1 MPKLSA
7 SDTQGGFQQWL
18 WSERRL
24 AHCIPHLQDGGF
36 FEVVNP
42 LQLPG
47 NVLAQVLHSLRIQ
60 RKIAPHFVGLADI
73 PFNATPGQHGVEG
86 IEAVAGEKSD
96 VGIVPLVGEGENI
109 P

>member
-18 WSERRL
+18 WSERPL
-24 AHCIPHLQDGGF
+24 AHCIPHLQGGGC

-60 RKIAPHFVGLADI
+60 RKIAPRFVGLADI

-86 IEAVAGEKSD
+86 NRRCCG
-96 VGIVPLVGEGENI
+96 
-109 P
+109 